1 DLHVVD
7 AHDKVRLDPGLGAG
21 LEGLFLLRRMR
32 NGGVGD
38 AAVAH
43 TPEEKETLEA
53 RAKAGIEANLV
64 VGVYDVKVALGE
76 NGPWPVARREQIK
89 ASHSTTIAVGPEAQ
103 LSDAA

>member
-1 DLHVVD
+1 MAKAVLPVVFAANDLIEGDSVYLALD
-7 AHDKVRLDPGLGAG
+7 GWVR
-21 LEGLFLLRRMR
+21 
-32 NGGVGD
+32 GVGD